1 MKRRYIVR
9 SSADAVFSGANAVD
23 VLLRHVRT
31 SPELFPN
38 QNFGRSNCIRL
49 CQRFLDLRVFLP
61 ASAKEASQLKITF
74 SDSKFTF
81 YRFNEDNDFIG
92 KRKSY

>member
-9 SSADAVFSGANAVD
+9 TAAESVFTGANAVD

-31 SPELFPN
+31 NPELFPN
-38 QNFGRSNCIRL
+38 QNFGRSNCVRL

-61 ASAKEASQLKITF
+61 ANAKEASQLKINF
-74 SDSKFTF
+74 ADSKFAF
-81 YRFNEDNDFIG
+81 YRFNENNDFIG
-92 KRKSY
+92 EFNF